1 MKILS
6 INGLRFSCKHKI
18 VKRIREQYTL
28 DRTVYTDTDEYN
40 NPINWSIGT
49 DGDICFVYTKCQPFS
64 EPETRLI
71 GEREFKIPTGDY
83 PETIVSRHLVFNES
97 FLDFLTNADYKF
109 LVLVGASWCLDNI
122 FDFETQAPSTS
133 TSAYKTILNTKD
145 VETIIFTQTWDN
157 YKKCALRNLI
167 LDNISIQNLDV
178 EFEDGLYD
186 VFEFED
192 RELDKPR
199 YDWFVPQI
207 DDSIHTVINEDEL
220 SEDEIYNLLIAKLQ

>member
-1 MKILS
+1 
-6 INGLRFSCKHKI
+6 
-18 VKRIREQYTL
+18 
-28 DRTVYTDTDEYN
+28 VYTDTDEYN

-64 EPETRLI
+64 EPETILI

-109 LVLVGASWCLDNI
+109 LVLVGASWCVDNI

-133 TSAYKTILNTKD
+133 TSDYKAILNTKD

-157 YKKCALRNLI
+157 YKKCALETLAE
-167 LDNISIQNLDV
+167 DV
-178 EFEDGLYD
+178 FPPSHNFEDS
-186 VFEFED
+186 
-192 RELDKPR
+192 ELDKPR

-220 SEDEIYNLLIAKLQ
+220 SEDKIYNLLIAKIEALENG

>member
-28 DRTVYTDTDEYN
+28 DRTVYTSTDEYN
-40 NPINWSIGT
+40 RPTNWSIST
-49 DGDICFVYTKCQPFS
+49 DGDICFVHTSCQPFN
-64 EPETRLI
+64 EKD
-71 GEREFKIPTGDY
+71 EFNIPTGDY
-83 PETIVSRHLVFNES
+83 PENIVSRHLVFNES
-97 FLDFLTNADYKF
+97 FLEFLSNADYKF
-109 LVLVGASWCLDNI
+109 LVLAGASWCVDNI
-122 FDFETQAPSTS
+122 FDLETQAPSTS
-133 TSAYKTILNTKD
+133 TSAYKAILNTKD

-157 YKKCALRNLI
+157 YKKCALRNLV
-167 LDNISIQNLDV
+167 LDSTPMQNFDV
-178 EFEDGLYD
+178 EFEDGFYD
-186 VFEFED
+186 GIEFED
-192 RELDKPR
+192 HQLDKPR

>member
-40 NPINWSIGT
+40 RPINWSIGT
-49 DGDICFVYTKCQPFS
+49 DGDICFVHTACQPFN
-64 EPETRLI
+64 EPD
-71 GEREFKIPTGDY
+71 EFNIPTGEH
-83 PETIVSRHLVFNES
+83 PETLVAKDLVFNES
-97 FLDFLTNADYKF
+97 FLEFLTNADYKF
-109 LVLVGASWCLDNI
+109 LVLSGASWCLDNI

-133 TSAYKTILNTKD
+133 TSDYKAILNTKD

-157 YKKCALRNLI
+157 YKKCALETLAE
-167 LDNISIQNLDV
+167 DV
-178 EFEDGLYD
+178 FPPSHNFEDS
-186 VFEFED
+186 
-192 RELDKPR
+192 ELDKPR

-220 SEDEIYNLLIAKLQ
+220 SEDEIYNLLIAKLV

>member
-40 NPINWSIGT
+40 RPINWSIGT
-49 DGDICFVYTKCQPFS
+49 DGDICFVHTACQPFN
-64 EPETRLI
+64 EPDEFNRPTGEHPETLVA
-71 GEREFKIPTGDY
+71 KD
-83 PETIVSRHLVFNES
+83 LVFNES

-122 FDFETQAPSTS
+122 FDFKTQSPGES
-133 TSAYKTILNTKD
+133 TSAYKAILNTKD

-157 YKKCALRNLI
+157 YKKCALDTVTSDPVFGHK
-167 LDNISIQNLDV
+167 LDFLQD
-178 EFEDGLYD
+178 Y
-186 VFEFED
+186 EFED
-192 RELDKPR
+192 RQLDKNR

-220 SEDEIYNLLIAKLQ
+220 SEDEIYNLLIAKLV

>member
-40 NPINWSIGT
+40 RPINWSIGT
-49 DGDICFVYTKCQPFS
+49 DGDICFVHTACQPFN
-64 EPETRLI
+64 EPDEFNRPTGEHPETLVA
-71 GEREFKIPTGDY
+71 KD
-83 PETIVSRHLVFNES
+83 LVFNES

-109 LVLVGASWCLDNI
+109 LVLVGASWCVDNI

-133 TSAYKTILNTKD
+133 TSAYKAILNTKD

-157 YKKCALRNLI
+157 YKKCALRYLV
-167 LDNISIQNLDV
+167 LDNIPMQNLDV
-178 EFEDGLYD
+178 EFEDDFYD
-186 VFEFED
+186 SFEFED
-192 RELDKPR
+192 RQLDKPR

>member
-64 EPETRLI
+64 EPETILI

-122 FDFETQAPSTS
+122 FDFETQSPGES
-133 TSAYKTILNTKD
+133 TSAYKAILNTKD

-157 YKKCALRNLI
+157 YKKCALRNLV
-167 LDNISIQNLDV
+167 LDGTPLQNLDV
-178 EFEDGLYD
+178 EFEDGFYD
-186 VFEFED
+186 GIEFED
-192 RELDKPR
+192 RQLDKPR